1 MVFGARSSTGEIRKW
16 RAKGVLLAQLRD
28 MHAIDR
34 RTFLISIAGALV
46 ANGVASAKSG
56 PSVIMLIRHG
66 EDEGQRDYHLSQRGQ
81 QRSEALPKLFGSR
94 LPKPDV
100 IIASRATKGSNRPV
114 ETVEPLARALGL
126 SIDHQFRD
134 DDFRAL
140 AERLLLDGRYDGK
153 AVLVCWHHGKLPK
166 LAKALGVKNAPAWPD
181 DQFDRVWVIEPTKQ
195 SARFEDVHQKLLDGD
210 R

>member
-1 MVFGARSSTGEIRKW
+1 VVFGARSSTGEIRKW

-166 LAKALGVKNAPAWPD
+166 FAKALGVKNAPAWPD